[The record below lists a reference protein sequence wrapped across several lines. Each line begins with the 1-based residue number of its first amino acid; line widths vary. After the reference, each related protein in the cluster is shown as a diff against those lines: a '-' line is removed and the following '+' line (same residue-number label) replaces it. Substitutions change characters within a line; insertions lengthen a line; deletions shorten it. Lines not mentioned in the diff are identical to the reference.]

1 MSDTQENFES
11 TESDN
16 ASVNNTPQAMKG
28 VTYDGDQNRNI
39 VDEMETCYLDY
50 AMSVIVQRA
59 LPDVRDGLKPVH
71 RRILYAMHDTG
82 LRATGKYRKS
92 ATVVG
97 EVLGK
102 YHPHGDIAVYD
113 SMVRMAQDFSLRYPL
128 IDGQGNFGSMDGD
141 NAAAMR
147 YTEVKMDKLGEA
159 MLADIEKETV
169 DWRDNYDASK
179 QEPTVLPTRIPNL
192 LLNGVMGIAVG
203 MATNI
208 PPHNLGELIDALIY
222 ILGHESK
229 ETISIEDLLQFIQGP
244 DFPTGGIIYNKKD
257 ILEAYAR
264 GRGSVVMRGR
274 ANIEE
279 MKNGRDAIVVTEV
292 PYQMNKKE
300 FVEKV
305 ADLVLEKIIVGIS
318 EIRDESNKEGVRIVF
333 ELKRD
338 AFPKKIL
345 NQLYKLTPL
354 QTSFSYNMIALTGR
368 GLQPRLFNLKEML
381 MEFIAHRDEV
391 IVRRTRYDLA
401 IAEARAHILEGLKI
415 ALDNIDAVIKTIKE
429 SKTREDAH
437 VSLMQKFALSERQAT
452 AILEMQLQRLAGLE
466 RKKIEDELAE
476 KIALIADLKDILS
489 KPARVNDI
497 MKNEFLELK
506 EKYGDPR
513 RTEVHL
519 GAIGEFNP
527 TDTIPNEDVV
537 VTFSKNGYIKRVKSS
552 SFRSQRRGGKGIT
565 TAVKDEDE
573 IASILSTRNHN
584 TLLFFT
590 NTGRVFRLPAYE
602 IPEMQRTAKGQPIVQ
617 SLALAKDE
625 SISAILDLTNTEGKN
640 LFLISALGTVKRIDI
655 SEIANIRASGLIV
668 MKPHDGDSLRWVR
681 VTDGTDN
688 VLMVSRGGKA
698 IQFPETDVRVM
709 GRAAAGVRG
718 MKVASGDSL
727 IEGCVAGK
735 EDTYVFTVT
744 ENGMGKIS
752 GLAEYREQG
761 RGGSGVKVGAMT
773 EKTGQVIG
781 AFTLTEEQKKN
792 GSVILISK
800 DGQTIRVPLADV
812 RVTGRATQGV
822 ILAKLK
828 DDADSFTS
836 ATVVD
841 KVEGEDEG
849 ADVGNGD
856 ASPDVA

>member
-1 MSDTQENFES
+1 MPANPENLDMPEG
-11 TESDN
+11 E
-16 ASVNNTPQAMKG
+16 TPETPALPIMNG
-28 VTYDGDQNRNI
+28 VSYEGDQNRNI

-50 AMSVIVQRA
+50 AMSVIVSRA
-59 LPDVRDGLKPVH
+59 LPDIRDGMKPVH

-102 YHPHGDIAVYD
+102 YHPHGDVAVYD
-113 SMVRMAQDFSLRYPL
+113 SMVRMAQEFSLRYPL
-128 IDGQGNFGSMDGD
+128 VDGQGNFGSMDGD

-147 YTEVKMDKLGEA
+147 YTEVKMSKLGEA
-159 MLADIEKETV
+159 MLADIEKDTV

-222 ILGHESK
+222 ILRHETP
-229 ETISIEDLLQFIQGP
+229 ETIMIEDLLEFIKGP

-274 ANIEE
+274 AEIEE
-279 MKNGRDAIVVTEV
+279 MKNGKEAIIITEI

-305 ADLVLEKIIVGIS
+305 ADLVLDKIIVGIS
-318 EIRDESNKEGVRIVF
+318 EIRDESNKEGIRVVF

-354 QTSFSYNMIALTGR
+354 QTSFSFNMIALTGR
-368 GLQPRLFNLKEML
+368 GLQPRLFNLREML
-381 MEFIAHRDEV
+381 VEFIAHRDEV
-391 IVRRTRYDLA
+391 IVRRTRYDLGV
-401 IAEARAHILEGLKI
+401 AEARAHILEGLKI

-429 SKTREDAH
+429 SKTKEEAQTN
-437 VSLMQKFALSERQAT
+437 LMQKFALSEKQAT
-452 AILEMQLQRLAGLE
+452 AILEMQLQKLAWLE
-466 RKKIEDELAE
+466 RQKIEDELKE
-476 KIALIADLKDILS
+476 KHILIADLRDILA
-489 KPARVNDI
+489 KPARVRDI
-497 MKNEFLELK
+497 MAGEFLEIK
-506 EKYGDPR
+506 EKYGDSR

-552 SFRSQRRGGKGIT
+552 SFRAQRRGGKGIT

-573 IASILSTRNHN
+573 IASILSTKNHN

-617 SLALAKDE
+617 FLALAKDE
-625 SISAILDLTNTEGKN
+625 SISAILDLTGTVGKH

-655 SEIANIRASGLIV
+655 AEIANIRASGLIV
-668 MKPHDGDSLRWVR
+668 MKPHDGDTLRWVR

-688 VLMVSRGGKA
+688 ILMVSCGGKA

-718 MKVASGDSL
+718 MRVAWGDSL

-735 EDTYVFTVT
+735 EAKYVFTVT

-752 GLAEYREQG
+752 ELADYREQG
-761 RGGSGVKVGAMT
+761 RGGSGIKVGAMT

-781 AFTLTEEQKKN
+781 AFTLTETQKSE

-812 RVTGRATQGV
+812 RVTGRATQWV

-828 DDADSFTS
+828 DEKDSFTS

-841 KVEGEDEG
+841 KSEGEDDSE
-849 ADVGNGD
+849 
-856 ASPDVA
+856 PIPETE